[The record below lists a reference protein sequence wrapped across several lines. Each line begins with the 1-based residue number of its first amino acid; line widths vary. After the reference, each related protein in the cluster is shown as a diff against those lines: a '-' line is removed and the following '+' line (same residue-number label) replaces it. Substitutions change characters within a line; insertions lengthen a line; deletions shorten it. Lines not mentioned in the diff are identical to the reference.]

1 MKFTFANLL
10 QLCSI
15 AFLLLST
22 SCNLSS
28 SKEEGVTF
36 TGKKFT
42 NHTSKKGKVPTKGSY
57 VTFYYFIY
65 DTKGE
70 LKDKSN
76 PDLVR
81 PYLMRG
87 DSSAFVEEALM
98 ACREGDSV
106 TFYLQAKDIFQ
117 GGMPPYLK
125 SAEDSILLSLKV
137 VAVQTEEEM
146 KTAQAAKDK
155 NQLDLEIKNIENHL
169 NQLGLLGT
177 KTASGLYYV
186 IQKNG
191 EGRQANPGDFVTVH
205 YKGMFLDNQ
214 VFDESITQNDPFVFQ
229 LGQKQVI
236 MGWDEGIALLKEGS
250 KALLFI
256 PSALAYGDR
265 GAGGIIAPNTTLK
278 FEVEL
283 LKVQSPQEREAER
296 LALEQKRTAE
306 EDNIIQNYLKKNN
319 IKASKTAS
327 GLYYTLTKQGSG
339 LQPSAGN
346 RVSVHYKGTLLD
358 GTVFD
363 ESYQRNQPLQF
374 VLGRGQV
381 IRGWDEGIALL
392 KEGGKA
398 TLIVPSR
405 LAYGDRKVGQ
415 HIEPNSVLRF
425 DVELVKVQ

>member
-1 MKFTFANLL
+1 MKSFATAI
-10 QLCSI
+10 QLGTLFK
-15 AFLLLST
+15 AFLFFFLV

-28 SKEEGVTF
+28 KQEGTTF

-42 NHTSKKGKVPTKGSY
+42 NHTSTNGKTPVKGSY

-76 PDLVR
+76 PSLVR

-87 DSSAFVEEALM
+87 DSSALVEEALM
-98 ACREGDSV
+98 SCREGDSV

-125 SAEDSILLSLKV
+125 SGEDSILLSLKI

-146 KTAQAAKDK
+146 KAAQAAKDK
-155 NQLDLEIKNIENHL
+155 NQLDLETKNIENHL
-169 NQLGLLGT
+169 KQLGLIGT
-177 KTASGLYYV
+177 RTASGLYYV

-191 EGRQANPGDFVTVH
+191 EGKQPKPGDFVTVH

-229 LGQKQVI
+229 LGQKEVI

-250 KALLFI
+250 KALLLI

-283 LKVQSPQEREAER
+283 LKVQSAQEREAER
-296 LALEQKRTAE
+296 LAQEQKRMQE
-306 EDNIIQNYLKKNN
+306 EDGIIQNYLKKNN
-319 IKASKTAS
+319 LKASKTPS
-327 GLYYTLTKQGSG
+327 GLYYALTKQGTG
-339 LQPSAGN
+339 LQPSTGN

-363 ESYQRNQPLQF
+363 ESYKRNEPLEF

-398 TLIVPSR
+398 VLIVPSR
-405 LAYGDRKVGQ
+405 LAYGDKKIGQ
-415 HIEPNSVLRF
+415 HIQPNSVLRF
-425 DVELVKVQ
+425 D